1 MSDILNMVH
10 DTASELCDA
19 GAISKV
25 TMREFDALCLT
36 PVSVF
41 TGQDVQALRLRYQ
54 LSQSVL
60 ASYLNVSTKLVQKW
74 EQNDSHPR
82 GAAQKL
88 LALANR
94 KGIDAIA

>member
-1 MSDILNMVH
+1 M
-10 DTASELCDA
+10 
-19 GAISKV
+19 
-25 TMREFDALCLT
+25 
-36 PVSVF
+36 
-41 TGQDVQALRLRYQ
+41 
-54 LSQSVL
+54 SQSVL